1 MKGKKINQDGKKKE
15 NQGDVEKKSQ
25 KFRRK
30 GVISVSGGLG
40 DMISLLPLFT
50 RFGGFIVVSDL
61 YREFFSLYRMDIIWW
76 EEKKSEFDNIRR
88 ISLKIRE
95 INPDFVYGTYPNG
108 RRINL
113 LLSLCPGVKIFYDD
127 GNFPMR
133 RFITP
138 LKVVSGARPIK
149 IGFPE
154 LKSYRELNAQLLGID
169 EITRFDFK
177 EVDEFREEA
186 EKFAKS
192 KYVVFHPTAKY
203 KTKRWDF
210 TKFLNIAERVLRMD
224 LKAVFVLGKEDI
236 KESEEIFSR
245 FGRGIKQ
252 GRVKVLFGESINK
265 VISYVKRA
273 FFFLGNDSAIG
284 HIAGL
289 SGVKTFVIYGYTR
302 YYHTAPPNAEIIR
315 LDLPCSP
322 CYNFAKGEKS
332 IERECKY
339 GIKCLRDISV
349 EIVWSR
355 IKDMMLSQDS
365 R

>member
-1 MKGKKINQDGKKKE
+1 MKKGE
-15 NQGDVEKKSQ
+15 NQADTQKEAQ

-61 YREFFSLYRMDIIWW
+61 YKELFSLYRMDIIWW

-95 INPDFVYGTYPNG
+95 INPEFLYGTYPNG

-113 LLSLCPGVKIFYDD
+113 LLALCPGVKIFYDD
-127 GNFPMR
+127 GNFPVR
-133 RFITP
+133 RLITP

-154 LKSYRELNAQLLGID
+154 LKSYRELNAELLGID
-169 EITRFDFK
+169 EITRFDFR

-192 KYVVFHPTAKY
+192 KYVVLHPTAKY
-203 KTKRWDF
+203 KTKRWDLP
-210 TKFLNIAERVLRMD
+210 KFLNIAERVLKVG
-224 LKAVFVLGKEDI
+224 LKVVFVLGKEDI
-236 KESEEIFSR
+236 KEHEEILSR
-245 FGRGIKQ
+245 FEREIKQ

-284 HIAGL
+284 HVAGF
-289 SGVKTFVIYGYTR
+289 SGIKTFVIYGYTR

-332 IERECKY
+332 VERECKY
-339 GIKCLRDISV
+339 GIKCLRELS
-349 EIVWSR
+349 EELVWNR
-355 IKDMMLSQDS
+355 IKEVMLSKNF